1 MFDWKVSPINPLF
14 KLKSLCHKNSKKP
27 GVSDETPGYI
37 FNGHGRPENV
47 FFKTLLLQTFIVDS
61 RFFLLNLLK
70 SLSMLPFQTCQSKG
84 DNSYKTS

>member
-61 RFFLLNLLK
+61 RFFFTKFTQK
-70 SLSMLPFQTCQSKG
+70 SEHFAFSNMPIKRR
-84 DNSYKTS
+84 